1 MDNNEQLDYMNNN
14 STKIFIGKE
23 LQGKIISINNEGL
36 YIALPGYKSDGFI
49 PKNEIFTE
57 KSKDFRDM
65 YALGDTIGAK
75 VLNINNS
82 EGYVLLSNIE
92 IVKEKSLGE
101 VKEKYNNG
109 EPLEVYVQ
117 EAIKGGLISR
127 YKEVPVFIP
136 ASHVEIYRVNDLD
149 KYVGQNFQIKIIEF
163 KEERHK
169 TKLVGS
175 RRELL
180 QEQKNIEE
188 QAALER
194 LNPGDVVTGK
204 VKNILDYGAFVDLD
218 GIEGLVHISE
228 LSWGKAKIKNMFKT
242 NDEVTVKVID
252 VDKENKKVSLS
263 IKALSEDPW
272 LNIEEKYPVG
282 NITMGKIVRF
292 TDFGAFVEL
301 EPGVDALMHISKISN
316 KKINHPSE
324 VLNIGEVIKANI
336 VEVDSEKKRISL
348 SMKDL

>member
-180 QEQKNIEE
+180 QEQK
-188 QAALER
+188 
-194 LNPGDVVTGK
+194 
-204 VKNILDYGAFVDLD
+204 
-218 GIEGLVHISE
+218 
-228 LSWGKAKIKNMFKT
+228 
-242 NDEVTVKVID
+242 
-252 VDKENKKVSLS
+252 
-263 IKALSEDPW
+263 
-272 LNIEEKYPVG
+272 KY
-282 NITMGKIVRF
+282 
-292 TDFGAFVEL
+292 
-301 EPGVDALMHISKISN
+301 
-316 KKINHPSE
+316 
-324 VLNIGEVIKANI
+324 
-336 VEVDSEKKRISL
+336 
-348 SMKDL
+348 